1 MRRVLSILILFLSV
15 YVPMAGYA
23 QVTTGTMT
31 GTVKA
36 TGGEALAGA
45 TVTAVHEPTG
55 SKYTT
60 IAKTNGQF
68 TLPNLR
74 VGGPY
79 TVTVHFEGYAD
90 GVYSDLNISL
100 GTPLTI
106 SSTLEVTSKTLGEVK
121 VTAARKGAVISSQ
134 RTGAATYISPRLMQ
148 SVPTINRNVQD
159 FARLTPQASTT
170 TSSSDGSSLSTSFGG
185 QNNRYNQFSI
195 DGANSTDAFGLTSSG
210 TNGGQANINPISI
223 EAIQE
228 MQIVLSPYD
237 VTQGGF
243 TGGGMNAVTKSG
255 TNRFHGSAYG
265 NYQNE
270 SFVGKSV
277 ANKSGAGTVAS
288 RLAYQNFK
296 NTTYGGSL
304 GGAIIKNKLFF
315 FAAAEHYEKT
325 SPLAFDPTISGSG
338 SSANADTLKQLRQFL
353 IDTWKFDPGEYGAI
367 TKKNFST
374 SVFGRIDWNIND
386 HHKLTIRHSYVHG
399 ANDIISRSATSI
411 VFSNGG
417 YKFINTS
424 NSTVVELNSTFNS
437 GSSNVLRVVYN
448 NVKDLRQSVSFP
460 ALTILN
466 NGVTYNV
473 GSDFSS
479 QVNSLDQDIITL
491 TDNFTFYKDKHTI
504 TIGTNNEFY
513 NTKNNFLQGYYGS
526 YTYGTSATNTGI
538 KLFENN
544 TTAPASYSVGY
555 SVKGGDDKAT
565 AILHAAQL
573 GFYAQDVYSITD
585 KFKLTYGLR
594 IDLPVYFNK
603 PPANTAFANDPT
615 FASFGVKTEQMPKVN
630 PLFAPRVG
638 FNWDIKGDATTQ
650 LRGGAGLFTGRVP
663 FVWVSNQ
670 FSNTGVTNILFN
682 ASSSTTPALSTIRFN
697 YNPNDTHMGA
707 TVPSNTTVPQTVINV
722 IDKKFKY
729 PQVFRANIAVDQ
741 QLPVWGLVGTLEA
754 VFTKTVNNANYQ
766 NLNVTY
772 FPDSTV
778 TLGKGVTRPLWTKRV
793 TNTYSD
799 VVLMTNTSKGYAYN
813 LTAQITK
820 PYSHGWSGMFAYT
833 YGRST
838 SMSDLTSSVAYS
850 NWRFAY
856 STYGLNN
863 LDLTKSNFD
872 LGSRMV
878 GYVTKEFRYAN
889 NRLATS
895 FTLIYTG
902 QSGQPIS
909 YLYSRDITGDD
920 QSNLAVSNSIVYI
933 PKNFAEANFV
943 NLSRTVNGVNTTVT
957 PAQQWAD
964 FQTFVLNNKYLKDHI
979 GQNTERNGDRLPFE
993 NHFDIRIAQEIGLVK
1008 GHKIQIYFDILNAS
1022 NLLNKDWGWSY
1033 NLANQSI
1040 NLLTVSNQ
1048 AATPSA
1054 TAGTPG
1060 QPAFQFDITRMGSVG
1075 GVYRPYFVSDF
1086 TSRWNSQIGLRYS
1099 F

>member
-1 MRRVLSILILFLSV
+1 MRRILFVLTLFLSV

-23 QVTTGTMT
+23 QVTTGTIT
-31 GTVKA
+31 GMAKA
-36 TGGEALAGA
+36 SGGEVLAGA
-45 TVTAVHEPTG
+45 TVTALHVPTG
-55 SKYTT
+55 SKYST

-68 TLPNLR
+68 TLANLR

-79 TVTVHFEGYAD
+79 TVTIHFQGYGD
-90 GVYSDLNISL
+90 GVYNDLEVTL

-106 SSTLEVTSKTLGEVK
+106 DATLETTSKTLGEVK
-121 VTAARKGAVISSQ
+121 VTAAKKGAIISSQ
-134 RTGAATYISPRLMQ
+134 RTGTATYISPRLMQ
-148 SVPTINRNVQD
+148 SVPTINRSVQD
-159 FARLTPQASTT
+159 FARLTPQASAL
-170 TSSSDGSSLSTSFGG
+170 SSNSDGSSLGTSFGG

-195 DGANSTDAFGLTSSG
+195 DGANATDAFGLASSG
-210 TNGGQANINPISI
+210 TNGGPANINPISI

-255 TNRFHGSAYG
+255 TNTFHGSAYG

-270 SFVGKSV
+270 GYVGKSV
-277 ANKSGAGTVAS
+277 PNKSGTGSVAT
-288 RLAYQNFK
+288 RLSYQNFK
-296 NTTYGGSL
+296 NTTYGASF

-315 FAAAEHYEKT
+315 FVAGEHYEKT
-325 SPLAFDPTISGSG
+325 SPLAFDPTITGSG
-338 SSANADTLKQLRQFL
+338 STANPDTLKQLRQFL

-367 TKKNFST
+367 TKKNFSN

-386 HHKLTIRHSYVHG
+386 HNKLTIRHSYVHG
-399 ANDIISRSATSI
+399 ANDIISRSASSI

-417 YKFINTS
+417 YKFINTT
-424 NSTVVELNSTFNS
+424 NSTVAELNSTFNN
-437 GSSNVLRVVYN
+437 GSSNVLRIVYN
-448 NVKDLRQSVSFP
+448 NVKDARTSPSQFP
-460 ALTILN
+460 ALTILD
-466 NGVTYNV
+466 NGVTYNT

-479 QVNSLDQDIITL
+479 QVNSLDQNIYTL

-513 NTKNNFLQGYYGS
+513 NTKNNFLQGYFGS

-544 TTAPASYSVGY
+544 TTAPVSYSVSY
-555 SVKGGDDKAT
+555 SVKGGNDKAT

-573 GFYAQDVYSITD
+573 GFYAQDVYSIND
-585 KFKLTYGLR
+585 RFKLTYGLR
-594 IDLPVYFNK
+594 VDLPVYFNK
-603 PPANTAFANDPT
+603 PPANTAFDTDPN
-615 FASFGVKTEQMPKVN
+615 FALFGVKTEQMPKVN

-638 FNWDIKGDATTQ
+638 FNWDVKGDATTQ

-682 ASSSTTPALSTIRFN
+682 ANSTTTPALSTIRFN
-697 YNPNDTHMGA
+697 YNANDTHMGS
-707 TVPSNTTVPQTVINV
+707 TIPSNTTVPQTVINV

-729 PQVFRANIAVDQ
+729 PQVFRANVAVDQ
-741 QLPVWGLVGTLEA
+741 KLPVWGLVGTLEA
-754 VFTKTVNNANYQ
+754 VFTKTVNNAAYQ
-766 NLNVTY
+766 NLNLTY

-793 TNTYSD
+793 TNAYSD
-799 VVLMTNTSKGYAYN
+799 VVELGNTSKGYAYT

-820 PYSHGWSGMFAYT
+820 PYSNGWSGMFAYT
-833 YGRST
+833 YGHST
-838 SMSDLTSSVAYS
+838 SLNDLTSSVAYS

-856 STYGLNN
+856 ATNGLNN
-863 LDLTKSNFD
+863 LDLANSNFD
-872 LGSRMV
+872 LGSRLV

-902 QSGQPIS
+902 QSGQRIS
-909 YLYSRDITGDD
+909 YLYSRPITGDD
-920 QSNLAVSNSIVYI
+920 ISTGTSSASNTIVYV
-933 PKNFAEANFV
+933 PKNFSEANFV
-943 NLSRTVNGVNTTVT
+943 NLPRGTATIS

-964 FQTFVLNNKYLKDHI
+964 FQTFVLNNKYLKNHI
-979 GQNTERNGDRLPFE
+979 GQNTARNGDRMPFE
-993 NHFDIRIAQEIGLVK
+993 NHFDVRIAQEIGLVK
-1008 GHKIQIYFDILNAS
+1008 GHKLQIYFDVLNVS
-1022 NLLNKDWGWSY
+1022 NLLNKNWGWSY

-1040 NLLTVSNQ
+1040 NLFTVANTGT
-1048 AATPSA
+1048 TPA
-1054 TAGTPG
+1054 AGTPS
-1060 QPAFQFDITRMGSVG
+1060 QPAFQFDITKMGSVG
-1075 GVYRPYFVSDF
+1075 GIYRPYFLSDF
-1086 TSRWNSQIGLRYS
+1086 TSRWNSQLGLRYS

>member
-36 TGGEALAGA
+36 TGGEVLAGA
-45 TVTAVHEPTG
+45 TVTALHEPTG
-55 SKYTT
+55 SKYVT
-60 IAKTNGQF
+60 IVKPNGQF

-79 TVTVHFEGYAD
+79 TVTVHFEGYSD
-90 GVYSDLNISL
+90 GIFTDLNISL

-106 SSTLEVTSKTLGEVK
+106 NASLEVTSKTLGEVK
-121 VTAARKGAVISSQ
+121 VTAARKGAIISSQ

-148 SVPTINRNVQD
+148 SVPTINRSVQD
-159 FARLTPQASTT
+159 FARLTPQASSL
-170 TSSSDGSSLSTSFGG
+170 TSNSDGSSLGISFGG

-195 DGANSTDAFGLTSSG
+195 DGANGTDAFGLTSSG
-210 TNGGQANINPISI
+210 ANGGQANINPISI

-255 TNRFHGSAYG
+255 TNQFHGSAYG
-265 NYQNE
+265 VYQNE
-270 SFVGKSV
+270 GFVGKTV
-277 ANKSGAGTVAS
+277 PNKSGAGTVTPRTS
-288 RLAYQNFK
+288 YQDFK
-296 NTTYGGSL
+296 NTTFGGSL

-315 FAAAEHYEKT
+315 FAAAERFEKT
-325 SPLAFDPTISGSG
+325 TPLAFDPTQPGSG
-338 SSANADTLKQLRQFL
+338 SNFSVDSLNRLVTILKGYG
-353 IDTWKFDPGEYGAI
+353 FDPGSYGAI
-367 TKKNFST
+367 SKKNFST

-386 HHKLTIRHSYVHG
+386 RNKLTFRHSYVHG
-399 ANDIISRSATSI
+399 SNDILSRTASSM
-411 VFSNGG
+411 VFENGG
-417 YKFINTS
+417 YKFVNTT
-424 NSTVVELNSTFNS
+424 NSTVVELNSSFA
-437 GSSNVLRVVYN
+437 GGASNVLRLVYN
-448 NVKDLRQSVSFP
+448 RVRDARSTPQFP
-460 ALTILN
+460 NITIY
-466 NGVTYNV
+466 NGGLTYNI

-491 TDNFTFYKDKHTI
+491 TDNFTIYKNKHTI
-504 TIGTNNEFY
+504 TFGTNNEFY
-513 NTKNNFLQGYYGS
+513 NTNNAFLQAYNGS
-526 YTYGTSATNTGI
+526 YTYGTSGTNVQSNI
-538 KLFENN
+538 QAFAAN
-544 TTAPASYSVGY
+544 TAAPTVYQVGY
-555 SVKGGDDKAT
+555 STKGGDDKAL
-565 AILHAAQL
+565 AKLHAAQL
-573 GFYAQDVYSITD
+573 GFYAQDVYAIND

-594 IDLPVYFNK
+594 VDLPVYFNK
-603 PPANTAFANDPT
+603 PPTNTTFDNDPT
-615 FASFGVKTEQMPKVN
+615 FASFGVKTAQMPKVN

-638 FNWDIKGDATTQ
+638 FNWDVKGDATTQ

-670 FSNTGVTNILFN
+670 FSNTGVTNIAFS
-682 ASSSTTPALSTIRFN
+682 ATSSTNPALSTIRFK
-697 YNPNDTHMGA
+697 YDPNAPHLGS
-707 TVPSNTTVPQTVINV
+707 TVPSNTTVPPTTINV

-729 PQVFRANIAVDQ
+729 PQVFRANIAIDQ
-741 QLPVWGLVGTLEA
+741 KLPIWGLVGTLEA

-766 NLNVTY
+766 NLNLTY
-772 FPDSTV
+772 FPDSVV

-793 TNTYSD
+793 SGSYTD
-799 VVLMTNTSKGYAYN
+799 VVELTNTSAGYAYN
-813 LTAQITK
+813 LTAQIQK
-820 PYSHGWSGMFAYT
+820 PYSRGWSGMFAYT

-838 SMSDLTSSVAYS
+838 SLSDLTSSVAYS

-863 LDLTKSNFD
+863 LDLANSNFD

-878 GYVTKEFRYAN
+878 GYITKEFRYAN

-902 QSGQPIS
+902 QSGQRIS
-909 YLYSRDITGDD
+909 YLYSRNVTGDD
-920 QSNLAVSNSIVYI
+920 QTNNSVSNSIAYI
-933 PKNFAEANFV
+933 PRNAAEANFV
-943 NLSRTVNGVNTTVT
+943 AFNRTTNGVTSSVT

-979 GQNTERNGDRLPFE
+979 GQNTQRNGDRMPFE
-993 NHFDIRIAQEIGLVK
+993 NHFDVRISQEIGMVK
-1008 GHKIQIYFDILNAS
+1008 GHKLQVYMDILNIS

-1040 NLLTVSNQ
+1040 NLFTVLNTGSTP
-1048 AATPSA
+1048 AAGMPT
-1054 TAGTPG
+1054 
-1060 QPAFQFDITRMGSVG
+1060 QPALQFDITRMGSVG